1 MKEGNGRVGFGTNS
15 APVRKKVIVT
25 DDFVTVEHTSA
36 FVSKLIKCKN
46 NVKDCAEA
54 L

>member
-1 MKEGNGRVGFGTNS
+1 MKEGNGRVDFGTNS
-15 APVRKKVIVT
+15 VPVRKKVIVT

-36 FVSKLIKCKN
+36 FVNKLIKCKN
-46 NVKDCAEA
+46 NVKDCAEV